1 MFFHLQPFSGASVT
15 RGESQLM
22 GIPVTPNHL
31 PDWSA
36 SLPSSPHS
44 ARHTAAIALACPSA
58 EVVSPTQS
66 QSFLKSSE
74 SLLDPN
80 IF

>member
-31 PDWSA
+31 PEWSA

-58 EVVSPTQS
+58 S
-66 QSFLKSSE
+66 
-74 SLLDPN
+74 
-80 IF
+80 